1 MLAEQPQV
9 FGPDRLWI
17 MDRNFPG
24 VPRIAALLATGSH
37 VLVRVKSDI
46 RLPRIG
52 PFAAD
57 GSYLT
62 RLSGGGTT
70 LTMRVVEYHVS
81 LDGQT
86 TPELF
91 CLVTD
96 LLDHTTHPAHLL
108 AQAYRWRW
116 DGSETALREAK
127 SAIHDAGP
135 GTGAILRSHH
145 PGADPPRAR
154 RLDRRHR
161 TRPRR
166 HPHRRRHRH
175 ALPQR
180 SPHRAA
186 RRGPAP
192 VVHHRPPHPDH
203 HRAGRYRH
211 RLAARTHP
219 GRRPPARPGPDRH
232 RPRHHRPAPPPRPQ
246 DQNQAGVLRTP
257 RAASPP
263 APPPRT
269 CTSAA
274 PAA

>member
-1 MLAEQPQV
+1 M

-24 VPRIAALLATGSH
+24 VPRIAAMLATGSH

-70 LTMRVVEYHVS
+70 LTMRVVEYHVDV
-81 LDGQT
+81 DGET

-135 GTGAILRSHH
+135 GHRGDPALGQ
-145 PGADPPRAR
+145 PGADPPGAR

-161 TRPRR
+161 ARPRR
-166 HPHRRRHRH
+166 HP
-175 ALPQR
+175 L
-180 SPHRAA
+180 
-186 RRGPAP
+186 
-192 VVHHRPPHPDH
+192 
-203 HRAGRYRH
+203 
-211 RLAARTHP
+211 
-219 GRRPPARPGPDRH
+219 
-232 RPRHHRPAPPPRPQ
+232 APPPSPRRSGKAPAPDSPSRP
-246 DQNQAGVLRTP
+246 GTCR
-257 RAASPP
+257 SPP
-263 APPPRT
+263 P
-269 CTSAA
+269 AA
-274 PAA
+274 P